1 LHISAKFQGVF
12 DHNRKQLT
20 EKFNRG
26 GKLINVMQ
34 FQGIVLLISGK

>member
-1 LHISAKFQGVF
+1 VQNFRGIF

-20 EKFNRG
+20 KKFDGR

-34 FQGIVLLISGK
+34 FQGGN